1 MASGQVEGR
10 GWPAAG
16 VAGRFLSGAPG
27 AQLGCGALAEQ
38 GAGERAG
45 GSFARTLSLN
55 EGHD

>member
-1 MASGQVEGR
+1 MASEQVEGEAGPR
-10 GWPAAG
+10 PGWQDGFSLVP
-16 VAGRFLSGAPG
+16 PG
-27 AQLGCGALAEQ
+27 AQLVCGALAEQ